1 VNRPNHFK
9 SLNVKSLYLF
19 GACLLFCACASHE
32 FHPYVGQ
39 QQKWPTS
46 PGAFVDS
53 KYAVPVYYGYPAQPY
68 TVIGYLEETS
78 HGRFSNAVKDAANSA
93 KQLGADAVLVE
104 SHGKS
109 SEPIGAL
116 TNATITSSGG
126 NATVTGTTIIAHRHT
141 DRATV
146 VLIKW
151 HASDRGEIEAGRHN

>member
-1 VNRPNHFK
+1 VDAHPTNFILTSANNRSGRLLRAHSLIPNTQFP
-9 SLNVKSLYLF
+9 STTVTLLN
-19 GACLLFCACASHE
+19 HN
-32 FHPYVGQ
+32 
-39 QQKWPTS
+39 
-46 PGAFVDS
+46 
-53 KYAVPVYYGYPAQPY
+53 

-109 SEPIGAL
+109 FEPIGAL
-116 TNATITSSGG
+116 TNATITPSGG

-151 HASDRGEIEAGRHN
+151 RTSDRGETEAARHN